1 MLFRSCFYFSNM
13 VAQYHSL
20 NAGDWKKIEVMTRE
34 LSIQYDSVYV
44 WCGSVGCTEKVNGM
58 AVPSKCWKVIYVAQ
72 TKTWYAYIFDNTPT
86 KPQGVEHW
94 KVDVIDVTKLSGF
107 TFKI

>member
-1 MLFRSCFYFSNM
+1 
-13 VAQYHSL
+13 
-20 NAGDWKKIEVMTRE
+20 
-34 LSIQYDSVYV
+34 
-44 WCGSVGCTEKVNGM
+44 M

-94 KVDVIDVTKLSGF
+94 KVDIIDVTKLSGF